1 MGLGLPSGGPVVM
14 RILHVGKVCTLTLR
28 WFWRSRAGCRMS
40 PLLRFTGVL
49 EVAIETVRSEID
61 IFVPQRVF
69 STLYLPSSTSD
80 ENLGRSRSA
89 EKHMRIVL
97 MMKGLEGPN
106 TQDKAERFM
115 VATGHYLEDVM
126 ATCRGVAFV

>member
-1 MGLGLPSGGPVVM
+1 
-14 RILHVGKVCTLTLR
+14 
-28 WFWRSRAGCRMS
+28 MS

-126 ATCRGVAFV
+126 ATCPPPCIAGEVGGKSSNTQWAFRQLWRKIWC